1 MSLNKLE
8 GIKSILSL
16 HRASTAHI
24 LRRKEKLNDRYRDAA
39 MNGCLGPLLL
49 QEAGGI
55 VYLQSFF
62 KMWPIFKVFIE
73 FITTL
78 LLFLHSGFL
87 AERHVRAQLPDKG
100 LRLHLLH

>member
-1 MSLNKLE
+1 
-8 GIKSILSL
+8 
-16 HRASTAHI
+16 
-24 LRRKEKLNDRYRDAA
+24 

-62 KMWPIFKVFIE
+62 KMWTVFKVFIE

-78 LLFLHSGFL
+78 LLFLHFGFW
-87 AERHVRAQLPDKG
+87 
-100 LRLHLLH
+100 LRDM